1 MRYIEQPRGQGTAY
15 RFRMKTPAA
24 LVGREDPQTGKPF
37 GTWIIRSLG
46 GERHLPTAKKLRDM
60 RLAEVRAIE
69 ASYRASERFSQERAE
84 LWAEALQSGGAAG
97 GHSPAFVRDLIYDEI
112 KAAPE
117 RRREGFRKVALS
129 NTLALPVAVERYL
142 SDRAPGN
149 GFGYAP
155 LKQTSIN
162 DLHTAI
168 RYLADHIGRE
178 ANLVFLTDVSREDV
192 IAFRGEYL
200 PAQTSKKTGKG
211 LSIGTID
218 KLTTM
223 LRGLW
228 RWALDHKK
236 LPDGS
241 ANPFDLPRGVRRA
254 KQQPEQQRDQY
265 QPPETQKVLAAAPVG
280 SRLGDVFRLALVTG
294 ARATEIVKVR
304 VEDADEDGSLF
315 YIADGKTANAQ
326 RVVPVPEVA
335 RPIIQRLR
343 ADAMAGGHD
352 RLFHAY
358 SLKPS
363 TGNASS
369 LSQEF
374 TRVRRKVLGRG
385 TDGRLSFHSLRH
397 TWRTTARRAGLS
409 VDDTHDLGGWS
420 APSKT
425 SDPYDHGLQVQELAK
440 EQEKV
445 TALLQQDGHLV
456 GY

>member
-15 RFRMKTPAA
+15 RFRMKTPAT
-24 LVGREDPQTGKPF
+24 LIGREDPQTGKPF

-60 RLAEVRAIE
+60 RLAEVRTIE
-69 ASYRASERFSQERAE
+69 AEYRASERFSQERAE
-84 LWAEALQSGGAAG
+84 LWSQALRSE
-97 GHSPAFVRDLIYDEI
+97 HSDPTLVRDLIYDEI
-112 KAAPE
+112 QAAPE
-117 RRREGFRKVALS
+117 RRREGFRKVALAS
-129 NTLALPVAVERYL
+129 TLSLEVAVERYL
-142 SDRAPGN
+142 SDRSPGN

-162 DLHTAI
+162 DLLTAV
-168 RYLADHIGRE
+168 RYLADHKGHALTE
-178 ANLVFLTDVSREDV
+178 VFLSDVSREDV

-200 PAQTSKKTGKG
+200 PRQRSKRTGTG
-211 LSIGTID
+211 LSVGTIE

-228 RWALDHKK
+228 RWALDHEK
-236 LPDGS
+236 LPSGS
-241 ANPFDLPRGVRRA
+241 PNPFELPRGVRRA
-254 KQQPEQQRDQY
+254 PKKPETQRDQY
-265 QPPETQKVLAAAPVG
+265 QPSETRKILEAAPLG

-294 ARATEIVKVR
+294 ARASEIVKVK
-304 VEDADEDGSLF
+304 VSDADEDGSLF
-315 YIADGKTANAQ
+315 YIAGGKTANAQ
-326 RVVPVPEVA
+326 RVVPVPAVA
-335 RPIIQRLR
+335 RPIVRRLR
-343 ADAMAGGHD
+343 SEALEQGQE

-374 TRVRRKVLGRG
+374 TRLRRRVLGRE

-425 SDPYDHGLQVQELAK
+425 SDPYDHGLKVQELELA
-440 EQEKV
+440 QQRV
-445 TALLQQDGHLV
+445 ANLLEQDGHLL